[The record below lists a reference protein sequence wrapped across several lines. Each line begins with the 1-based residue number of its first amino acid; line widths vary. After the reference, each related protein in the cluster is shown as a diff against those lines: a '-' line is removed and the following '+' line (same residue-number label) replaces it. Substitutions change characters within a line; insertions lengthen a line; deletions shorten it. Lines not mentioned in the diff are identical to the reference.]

1 MTTRRYLVTVHE
13 PGNITSEAGNI
24 HTILTSTDHILPRER
39 VEVVAV
45 GWDQGLMQTRYGSWS
60 DADML
65 ELGATS
71 ADLARMA
78 TVRAFTGCTAT

>member
-1 MTTRRYLVTVHE
+1 MSIRRYLVTVHE

-24 HTILTSTDHILPRER
+24 HTILTSTDRILPRER

-45 GWDQGLMQTRYGSWS
+45 AWDQGLTQTRYGSWA
-60 DADML
+60 DAEML

-78 TVRAFTGCTAT
+78 TVRAFSGCVAP